1 MKCDFLEL
9 LREGQSLRPP
19 QSTPGAFRPRSL
31 SAEEQ
36 ESNSYHL
43 HSQKAS
49 LQLPDFRLLLFHSV
63 LCSLKGHLILFCFSL
78 VPIECDL

>member
-1 MKCDFLEL
+1 MIFWSYSEKDSPCNHLS
-9 LREGQSLRPP
+9 QS
-19 QSTPGAFRPRSL
+19 PGAFRPRSL
-31 SAEEQ
+31 NAEEQ
-36 ESNSYHL
+36 ESNSYRL

-78 VPIECDL
+78 VPTECDL